1 MGFVLIIFQMDTFID
16 AWNAVFEVNK
26 GGKVVETVFLGLG
39 QIADLDERNVMDVA
53 LVVDV
58 LQLFEHVQVFL
69 VGLVVCKYSIQ
80 GG

>member
-39 QIADLDERNVMDVA
+39 QIADFDERNVMDVA